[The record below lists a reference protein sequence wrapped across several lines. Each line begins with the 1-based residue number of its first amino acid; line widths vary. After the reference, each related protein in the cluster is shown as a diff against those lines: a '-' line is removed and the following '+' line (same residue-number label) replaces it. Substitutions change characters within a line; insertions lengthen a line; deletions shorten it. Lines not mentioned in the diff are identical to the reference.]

1 MVLRWTFLSILFL
14 AGFAF
19 PEKRTYSTHNYYV
32 LRHDPVVPS
41 RASLDDIVRALDV
54 ELVEQAGELLNHWI
68 VKRRKRTGDL
78 VAREATDPVLSAFQ
92 SLQEKAASPFAR
104 RSEDVDLAR
113 RIVSSID
120 YLSLQILRERVK
132 RAPPSALPPTHDTP
146 LPPTHDTPSKAA
158 ADHFGIQ
165 DPLFPQQWHL
175 INDQFPQHTMNVT
188 GLWDAGFT
196 GKGVI
201 SSFIDDGLDY
211 TSEDLAVN
219 FVRHFPCSL
228 FVINFRV
235 GCI

>member
-19 PEKRTYSTHNYYV
+19 PERRTYGTHNYYV
-32 LRHDPVVPS
+32 LRHDPVLPS
-41 RASLDDIVRALDV
+41 GASLDDVVRALDV
-54 ELVEQAGELLNHWI
+54 ELVEQAGELLDHWI
-68 VKRRKRTGDL
+68 VKRRKQTGDL
-78 VAREATDPVLSAFQ
+78 VAREAADPVLSAFQ
-92 SLQEKAASPFAR
+92 SLKTKAASPFAR

-113 RIVSSID
+113 RIVSSVD

-132 RAPPSALPPTHDTP
+132 RAPPSALPPAYDTP
-146 LPPTHDTPSKAA
+146 KAA

-175 INDQFPQHTMNVT
+175 INDQLPQHTMNVT

-219 FVRHFPCSL
+219 FVRRFPRSL
-228 FVINFRV
+228 FVINLFV